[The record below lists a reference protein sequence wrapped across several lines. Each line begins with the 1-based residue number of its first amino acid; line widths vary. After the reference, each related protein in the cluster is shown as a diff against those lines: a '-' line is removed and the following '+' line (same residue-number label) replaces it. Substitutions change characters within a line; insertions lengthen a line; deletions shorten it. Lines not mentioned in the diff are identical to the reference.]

1 MVKSIYQLSWNEYNK
16 AWLNTNW
23 LKHRIYLP
31 YSSRN
36 CFQSF
41 EYSEKRIAS
50 IHKNFLP
57 SLAFR
62 ARLSTRNRIPPPLV
76 FHRPFSTVEC
86 SLGYKPY
93 LFSLLERNYE
103 SLPRS
108 HNNKKRGGLGRVSAT
123 GMYRS
128 IEHLKFPKFQTGI
141 FVEWKAPRV
150 LDPSLPRTS
159 NRWRSRDKS
168 FASRLRFTTCVFNVG
183 WFSRMSFTWKLLAYN
198 SCFIP
203 CNDTKIL
210 WTKS

>member
-1 MVKSIYQLSWNEYNK
+1 MQ
-16 AWLNTNW
+16 
-23 LKHRIYLP
+23 R
-31 YSSRN
+31 
-36 CFQSF
+36 
-41 EYSEKRIAS
+41 
-50 IHKNFLP
+50 
-57 SLAFR
+57 SLAEYKLAKTPNLFAVQFQELLR
-62 ARLSTRNRIPPPLV
+62 IVRIIWETYRFNSQEFFTFTCIHRLSTRNRIPPPLV